1 MELCMNYGLS
11 KSLNIP
17 YAKAIE
23 HITEEL
29 KKEGFGILTT
39 IDVRDTLNKKL
50 GVDFP
55 PYVILGACN
64 PLFAYQVLQS
74 EIEIGLFLPCNVI
87 IYEKEGKTQVAI
99 FDPMFLS
106 NVISNPKIK
115 EIATTLREKIDKV
128 LQNL

>member
-1 MELCMNYGLS
+1 MNYGLS

>member
-1 MELCMNYGLS
+1 MNYGLS
-11 KSLNIP
+11 KILEIP
-17 YAKAIE
+17 HAKAIE
-23 HITEEL
+23 LVTEEL

-39 IDVRDTLNKKL
+39 IDVKDTLKKKL

-64 PLFAYQVLQS
+64 PSFAYQALQS

-87 IYEKEGKTQVAI
+87 IYEKAGRTHIAV
-99 FDPMFLS
+99 FDPAFLS
-106 NVISNPKIK
+106 TIISTPKIK
-115 EIATTLREKIDKV
+115 EIANLLREKLERV